1 MRALAAIPLVMIALL
16 AIPNAA
22 RAAGPVRESAVSEF
36 EDAGVFGSCDGYD
49 LLATDVRIDRTTLT
63 WFDGNGEPIREQR
76 QVHFYFTLTNSVSG
90 TVGQYIGHFAR
101 PADYVAGTDALMG
114 AYRQLFIDH
123 RNVWSASGRDALL
136 DDGSVVSNGRMS
148 LLQWEEGLCDAMA

>member
-1 MRALAAIPLVMIALL
+1 MERAKRGDTAA
-16 AIPNAA
+16 
-22 RAAGPVRESAVSEF
+22 F
-36 EDAGVFGSCDGYD
+36 EDGGVFAACDGYD

-63 WFDGNGEPIREQR
+63 WFDANGEPIREQR
-76 QVHFYFTLTNSVSG
+76 QVHFFFTLTNSVSG

-101 PADYVAGTDALMG
+101 PADFVAETDALLG

-136 DDGSVVSNGRMS
+136 EDGSFVSNGSMS
-148 LLQWEEGLCDAMA
+148 LLEWEEGLCDAMA